1 MRQFLKALVLLPM
14 VIFRLVN
21 ILARKAS
28 WAAACWLQEDLLQAG
43 LATEAQRFNIP
54 HVRSSGDDA
63 VAVANTALG
72 RCCVDRAR
80 CYAEQ
85 EVLHLRF
92 APNVGDHQALPRRL
106 GPARDT
112 VLSWSRR
119 ALL

>member
-63 VAVANTALG
+63 VAVADHSFCPL
-72 RCCVDRAR
+72 AR
-80 CYAEQ
+80 
-85 EVLHLRF
+85 
-92 APNVGDHQALPRRL
+92 
-106 GPARDT
+106 
-112 VLSWSRR
+112 SRR
-119 ALL
+119 GHYMS